1 MLAWHRFNNVSQPL
15 VATVAFLAQAEK
27 GMPTREATLRDDG
40 ETGTRVYLRF
50 PDSGRA
56 YVCSK
61 KEVANLRRWFGY
73 DLEQWTGKQ
82 VQIRPVVCVAIA
94 GKEVRKPCV
103 SAVSL
108 CFVRDHIPVA
118 IFQMKRP
125 TVATHLRCV
134 TQRLVFLN
142 L

>member
-27 GMPTREATLRDDG
+27 GMPTREATLRDDA

-61 KEVANLRRWFGY
+61 KRLQTFG
-73 DLEQWTGKQ
+73 DG
-82 VQIRPVVCVAIA
+82 
-94 GKEVRKPCV
+94 
-103 SAVSL
+103 
-108 CFVRDHIPVA
+108 
-118 IFQMKRP
+118 
-125 TVATHLRCV
+125 
-134 TQRLVFLN
+134 LVMTLSSGPASRYKFAQ
-142 L
+142 